1 MDKPAFSINAVDI
14 ASANLG
20 WMVAQMLLGTLVQ
33 KKIMTA
39 KEAKDV
45 LEHCASRYTQGPPE
59 RALIR
64 KAVLEG
70 LTPLL
75 NQYDVPPQDQK
86 H

>member
-1 MDKPAFSINAVDI
+1 MDKPAFTINAIDI

-20 WMVAQMLLGTLVQ
+20 WLVAQMLLGIMVT
-33 KKIMTA
+33 KKIMDA

-45 LEHCASRYTQGPPE
+45 LAFCASRYTQGPPD

-64 KAVLEG
+64 KAVLDG
-70 LTPLL
+70 LGPLL
-75 NQYDVPPQDQK
+75 KQYDVPPQGQQ